1 MPQPENPGKAHCD
14 KGASTTIY
22 AASFGSAENF
32 FAALSDTLGARVSFL
47 DASERVVYAN
57 VAFAKWHGYTR
68 AEIIGRSLKEIY
80 GSEAYEAFAPKM
92 HSALAGEIVRYEREH
107 RHHNGS
113 AYWISVDLQPYR
125 GADGRVEGVF
135 TSSLEVDELKRTR
148 DELEK
153 ELQVQALQMDN
164 SPLAVIE
171 WSGDVVIRR
180 WSGQS
185 ETIFGWSASDV
196 MGRHADEI
204 SLVHPDWYATIRAS
218 TLELLEGSVLR
229 NRMISRNLTKSG
241 RYIYCEWYNSAFLE
255 SDGKT
260 RGIFSLAQDV
270 TLRVEAEE
278 QLRYAAVH
286 DALTGLQNRQSL
298 IARLHHALA
307 RVIRSGEP
315 LALLFIDLDKFKAVN
330 DTHGHAAGDEFLRQV
345 ATRLKSCIR
354 DADTVARIGGDEFV
368 VLLES
373 ELEANTPE
381 VVKQRI
387 INGFA
392 QGFTVG
398 DIQFEASASVG
409 ISRYPADGS
418 DADHLLASA
427 DRAMYCAKQAR

>member
-1 MPQPENPGKAHCD
+1 MPQPENPGTIHRD
-14 KGASTTIY
+14 QDASTTIY

-32 FAALSDTLGARVSFL
+32 FAALSKTLGARVSFL
-47 DASERVVYAN
+47 DSSERVVYAN
-57 VAFAKWHGYTR
+57 FAFAKWHGYTP
-68 AEIIGRSLKEIY
+68 EDIVGLSLKDIY
-80 GSEAYEAFAPKM
+80 GTEAYNGFAPKM
-92 HSALAGEIVRYEREH
+92 HRALAGEIVRYEREH
-107 RHHNGS
+107 RHHSGA

-125 GADGRVEGVF
+125 GVDGRVEGVF

-148 DELEK
+148 DALEK
-153 ELQVQALQMDN
+153 ELQVQALQMAN

-171 WSGDVVIRR
+171 WGGDIVIRR
-180 WSGQS
+180 WSGQA
-185 ETIFGWSASDV
+185 ETIFGWSAADV
-196 MGRHADEI
+196 VGRRADEI
-204 SLVHPDWYATIRAS
+204 SLVHPDWYPTIRAS
-218 TLELLEGSVLR
+218 TLELLEGGVLR

-241 RYIYCEWYNSAFLE
+241 RYIYCEWYNSAFLGG
-255 SDGKT
+255 DGKT

-307 RVIRSGEP
+307 RVVRSGEP
-315 LALLFIDLDKFKAVN
+315 LALLFVDLDNFKAVN
-330 DTHGHAAGDEFLRQV
+330 DTYGHAAGDEFLRQV

-381 VVKQRI
+381 GVKQRI
-387 INGFA
+387 SNGFA

-398 DIQFEASASVG
+398 EIHLEASASVG
-409 ISRYPADGS
+409 ISRHPADGS
-418 DADHLLASA
+418 HADHLLASA
-427 DRAMYCAKQAR
+427 DRAMYRAKQAR